1 MPLLEPNCGSDCAT
15 EAPGFSLD
23 ALLCP
28 MDAPCPRGAAIS
40 CSGATCQTHLQRLL
54 EKQAASGAPLGQ
66 ALPWQVLWIFF
77 PLNCANMHTHAPG
90 PSRAAPLISPEGLV
104 LLEIMRARTSYQLYQ
119 ESFFPAKPVR
129 ALLSGNLGLK
139 LLFSCFTDGLNE

>member
-23 ALLCP
+23 ALPVSHGYSLSPGCCNQLFWGHMSDP
-28 MDAPCPRGAAIS
+28 SAEAA
-40 CSGATCQTHLQRLL
+40 G
-54 EKQAASGAPLGQ
+54 EASGQWCTSGPGPPL
-66 ALPWQVLWIFF
+66 ASAVDFF

-104 LLEIMRARTSYQLYQ
+104 LLEIMRAWTSYQLYQ

>member
-1 MPLLEPNCGSDCAT
+1 
-15 EAPGFSLD
+15 
-23 ALLCP
+23 
-28 MDAPCPRGAAIS
+28 
-40 CSGATCQTHLQRLL
+40 
-54 EKQAASGAPLGQ
+54 
-66 ALPWQVLWIFF
+66 
-77 PLNCANMHTHAPG
+77 MHTHAPG

-104 LLEIMRARTSYQLYQ
+104 LLEIMRAWTSYQLYQ